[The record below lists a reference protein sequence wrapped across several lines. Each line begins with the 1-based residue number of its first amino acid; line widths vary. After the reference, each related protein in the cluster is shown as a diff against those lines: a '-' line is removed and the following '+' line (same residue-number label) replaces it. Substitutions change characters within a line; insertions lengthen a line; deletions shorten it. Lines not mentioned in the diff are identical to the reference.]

1 MALAGQ
7 SRYLEISM
15 LNTSS
20 RQGSE
25 PTLVTLSAAKGLV
38 WGAHGVSIKK
48 RTCCLSPLSAAKGKG
63 LATAAQRSFAALR
76 ACPRAKR
83 RDDSQD
89 TSQVRS
95 RGSLISKYLGT
106 KGHSS
111 IPCKL

>member
-76 ACPRAKR
+76 MTARTPAK
-83 RDDSQD
+83 SAHG
-89 TSQVRS
+89 
-95 RGSLISKYLGT
+95 GSLISKYLEGLNGFLT
-106 KGHSS
+106 GALS
-111 IPCKL
+111 ILI

>member
-38 WGAHGVSIKK
+38 WGAHGVSIRK
-48 RTCCLSPLSAAKGKG
+48 RTCCLSPLSAGAAALSPSLKGK
-63 LATAAQRSFAALR
+63 LR
-76 ACPRAKR
+76 EGEGSGDSGAEIR
-83 RDDSQD
+83 RCTQDDMIGWTVS
-89 TSQVRS
+89 V
-95 RGSLISKYLGT
+95 
-106 KGHSS
+106 
-111 IPCKL
+111 

>member
-76 ACPRAKR
+76 MTARTPAKSAHEEVLSPNIWGQRAIVA
-83 RDDSQD
+83 SPA
-89 TSQVRS
+89 SCE
-95 RGSLISKYLGT
+95 L
-106 KGHSS
+106 
-111 IPCKL
+111 